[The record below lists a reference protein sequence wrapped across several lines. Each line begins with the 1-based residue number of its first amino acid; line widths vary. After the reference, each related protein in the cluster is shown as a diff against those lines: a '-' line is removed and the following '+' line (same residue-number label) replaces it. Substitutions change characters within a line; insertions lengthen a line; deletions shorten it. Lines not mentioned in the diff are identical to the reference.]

1 MNRPP
6 APSRALIPNLNYYQP
21 PSRCVPLSRET
32 ECLVYGATSAGV
44 MAAVQM
50 SRLGHRVLV
59 VDPSP
64 QIGGMTA
71 SGLGFTDVGNR
82 HAIGGMAA
90 EFYRA
95 VGSHYGTDW
104 QTSFEPHVARKVLQT
119 FLDAQAVEV
128 LHWQFLESVEK
139 EADRL
144 VSASFESG
152 LTVRARIF
160 IDATYEGDL
169 AAMAGVGMTVGREP
183 ESRYGES
190 RNGVRVGPHHQFSM
204 VVDPYVQAGVPSS
217 GLLPG
222 IESGPVGREGEGD
235 HRVQA
240 YCFRMCMT
248 DRPENRRPFP
258 KPGDYS
264 AENYE
269 LLARVL
275 ATGWNEVFR
284 KFDRIPNGKTDT
296 NNHGPV
302 SSDYIGGSHRW
313 PFAGY
318 LERERIF
325 QSHIEWQAGLY
336 HFLSTDPRVP
346 RGIQDVFNTW
356 GLASDEFPETGGW
369 PHQIYVREGRR
380 MVSEVVMTEKHCT
393 LNEWV
398 DDPVA
403 LAAYQMDS
411 HNCRRVVREGRVFNE
426 GDVQVKLG
434 KPYGISFRSTVPRTG
449 ECGNLAVACAISSSH
464 IAFGSLRM
472 EPVFMLLGQS
482 AACAGH
488 LAMENHSA
496 LQDIPYAELK
506 SQLLAVGQI
515 LHSDTTVKNIQTGE

>member
-1 MNRPP
+1 MNIHTS
-6 APSRALIPNLNYYQP
+6 PSRPLIPNLDYYRP
-21 PSRCVPLSRET
+21 PLRCVPHSRET
-32 ECLVYGATSAGV
+32 DCLVYGATSAGV

-50 SRLGHRVLV
+50 SRLGRRVLV

-64 QIGGMTA
+64 KIGGMTA

-82 HAIGGMAA
+82 RAIGGMAA

-95 VGSHYGTDW
+95 VGRHYGTDW
-104 QTSFEPHVARKVLQT
+104 QTSFEPHVAGRVLQS
-119 FLDAQAVEV
+119 FLDAHAVEV

-139 EADRL
+139 EDDHL
-144 VSASFESG
+144 VAASFESG

-169 AAMAGVGMTVGREP
+169 AAMAGVNMTVGREP
-183 ESRYGES
+183 ESRYGEA
-190 RNGVRVGPHHQFSM
+190 RNGIRVGPHHQFTM
-204 VVDPYVQAGVPSS
+204 AVDPYVQAGVPSS

-222 IESGPVGREGEGD
+222 IESGPLGREGEGD

-258 KPGDYS
+258 KPAAYR
-264 AENYE
+264 AEYYE

-275 ATGWNEVFR
+275 AAGWNEVFR

-313 PFAGY
+313 PLAGY
-318 LERERIF
+318 TERERIF

-346 RGIQDVFNTW
+346 RAIHDAFNSW
-356 GLASDEFPETGGW
+356 GLAADEFPETGGW

-380 MVSEVVMTEKHCT
+380 MVSGVVMTENHCT
-393 LNEWV
+393 RKDDV

-411 HNCRRVVREGRVFNE
+411 HNCRRVVREGRVLNE

-434 KPYGISFRSTVPRTG
+434 KPYGISFRSTVPRRG
-449 ECGNLAVACAISSSH
+449 ECRNLAVACAVSASH

-482 AACAGH
+482 VACAGH
-488 LAMENHSA
+488 VAMENHSA
-496 LQDIPYAELK
+496 IQDVPYAELK
-506 SQLLAVGQI
+506 SLLSGVGQI
-515 LHSDTTVKNIQTGE
+515 LQSDSTVQNIQTGE